1 MDGIGKALIRN
12 PTVRW
17 GLGCLQSI
25 IGFLSGAFPLSE
37 LGLLARLRL
46 VMCMYAYADAVIG
59 VVLVPSTLTDRGES
73 I

>member
-37 LGLLARLRL
+37 LGLLARI
-46 VMCMYAYADAVIG
+46 VMCMYAVIG
-59 VVLVPSTLTDRGES
+59 FVLVASTLTDRGES